1 MTQCPVCFTPLTHN
15 ESVCPSCGYR
25 MAGATQAFEPVV
37 INPLTAVSQQPV
49 PNLAQVKVVKGPQA
63 GNTIELRGD
72 RLTIGRS
79 PQCDVFLN
87 DMTVSRLHAVLERT
101 GATYTVLDQDSYNG
115 LWVNNVNVK
124 SAMLADGD
132 VVQVGTFSLVFQSC
146 AR

>member
-1 MTQCPVCFTPLTHN
+1 
-15 ESVCPSCGYR
+15 
-25 MAGATQAFEPVV
+25 
-37 INPLTAVSQQPV
+37 
-49 PNLAQVKVVKGPQA
+49 
-63 GNTIELRGD
+63 
-72 RLTIGRS
+72 
-79 PQCDVFLN
+79 
-87 DMTVSRLHAVLERT
+87 MTVSRLHAVLERT

>member
-37 INPLTAVSQQPV
+37 INPLTAVSQQSV
-49 PNLAQVKVVKGPQA
+49 PNLAQFKVVKGPQA

-87 DMTVSRLHAVLERT
+87 DMTVSRLH
-101 GATYTVLDQDSYNG
+101 TVLDQDSYNG